1 MRGRVRGADETDRS
15 EERWTGGADA
25 APGRLTGLAS
35 VGAALVPALLAGVD
49 PTATALGLASIAVL
63 AGGLYRRS
71 RVAVTVGAVGLFGEC
86 LLAGVAGVGTGSI
99 LAGGAGVV
107 LAWTF
112 GHASVDLRATV
123 GAGPTRDHELA
134 HVAGTTAMVGGAGAA
149 VWLLSTVDAGDLPA
163 AAVALFVAGG
173 VALVVALGR

>member
-1 MRGRVRGADETDRS
+1 MSEASAGTDGTDRS
-15 EERWTGGADA
+15 AERWTGGADA
-25 APGRLTGLAS
+25 APGRLTAFAS

-49 PTATALGLASIAVL
+49 PTATAVGLASLAVL
-63 AGGLYRRS
+63 TWGLRRRS

-86 LLAGVAGVGTGSI
+86 LLAGIAGVGAGSI
-99 LAGGAGVV
+99 LASGAGVV

-134 HVAGTTAMVGGAGAA
+134 HVAGTTAIVGGVGAA
-149 VWLLSTVDAGDLPA
+149 VWLLSTIDAGDPPP
-163 AAVALFVAGG
+163 AAVALLVAGG
-173 VALVVALGR
+173 VALLAALRR

>member
-1 MRGRVRGADETDRS
+1 MSDASPRADASDPS
-15 EERWTGGADA
+15 GKRWTGGSDA
-25 APGRLTGLAS
+25 TPGRLTGLAA

-49 PTATALGLASIAVL
+49 PTATGLGLVSLVVLALGLR
-63 AGGLYRRS
+63 RRS
-71 RVAVTVGAVGLFGEC
+71 RVAVTVGAVGLFGEV
-86 LLAGVAGVGTGSI
+86 LLAGVDGVGAGSI

-134 HVAGTTAMVGGAGAA
+134 HVAGTTAAVCGLVAA
-149 VWLLSTVDAGDLPA
+149 IWLLSTVDAGDLPA
-163 AAVALFVAGG
+163 TAVALLVAGG
-173 VALVVALGR
+173 VALVAALRR